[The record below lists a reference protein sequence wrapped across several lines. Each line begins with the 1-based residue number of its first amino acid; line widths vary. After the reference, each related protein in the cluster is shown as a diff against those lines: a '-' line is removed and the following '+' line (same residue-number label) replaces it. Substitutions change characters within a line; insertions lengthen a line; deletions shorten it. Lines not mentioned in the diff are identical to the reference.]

1 MKNRAPIQSN
11 SNADPG
17 YPYHSEWSD
26 DGEII
31 YDVPIRSD
39 GDEAHLILNG
49 VRRVVRYGGKVV
61 DELEMVRV
69 KGNQALAYYQKKVV
83 TTERRTEAR
92 YAERIHYFEGDMMNG
107 KPVSRDEHPLM
118 SVGDQNIEDFP
129 AADAFDRIFRI
140 IQEKHPDNPNYAW
153 VWEKD
158 YNRTKPKQI
167 ARELSLPETTVRHM
181 IRANRIVAKAY
192 FDMYYRD

>member
-1 MKNRAPIQSN
+1 
-11 SNADPG
+11 
-17 YPYHSEWSD
+17 
-26 DGEII
+26 
-31 YDVPIRSD
+31 
-39 GDEAHLILNG
+39 
-49 VRRVVRYGGKVV
+49 
-61 DELEMVRV
+61 
-69 KGNQALAYYQKKVV
+69 
-83 TTERRTEAR
+83 
-92 YAERIHYFEGDMMNG
+92 
-107 KPVSRDEHPLM
+107 M
-118 SVGDQNIEDFP
+118 SVVDQNIDDFP

-192 FDMYYRD
+192 FYKYYRD